1 MRGRANQHGFTLIE
15 ILVVV
20 VIIAIVASI
29 AVLSLGIV
37 GDDREVRT
45 EARRLI
51 SLVEVAQDE
60 AMLQGREFG
69 LEVMRSSY
77 RFVEY
82 DAFSGQWT
90 ELFGDDTLRLRQLPE
105 DMEFELYLD
114 GQRVV
119 LDADPASI
127 EDSAD
132 ERRRDLTEDYAPHV
146 FVYSSGDM
154 TPFELR
160 LLRPDLEQ
168 VVAMRAGLL
177 GMLEIVNDDE

>member
-1 MRGRANQHGFTLIE
+1 VPDRANQGGFTLIE

-20 VIIAIVASI
+20 VIVAVVASI
-29 AVLSLGIV
+29 AVLSLGIL
-37 GDDREVRT
+37 GDDRELRT
-45 EARRLI
+45 EVRRLI

-69 LEVMRSSY
+69 LEVMTGSY

-82 DAFSGQWT
+82 DAFTGQWT
-90 ELFGDDTLRLRQLPE
+90 ELFGDDVLRLRQLPE
-105 DMEFELYLD
+105 GMEFELYLD
-114 GQRVV
+114 GQRIV
-119 LDADPASI
+119 LDADPAST
-127 EDSAD
+127 EDPAEES
-132 ERRRDLTEDYAPHV
+132 RRDLTEDYAPHV

-168 VVAMRAGLL
+168 TIAMRAGIL
-177 GMLEIVNDDE
+177 GTLEVVDEDE